1 MEKKNRLME
10 KTVSPFSV
18 DETMRRIEEIIKSQ
32 GGSVFAMFDHGRN
45 ASEVG
50 MKLPPNKVIVFGSPK
65 VGTLLMQQDPSISL
79 ELPLRISVWE
89 DADGKVSDWFPE
101 SGDDRLRIR
110 DGKQRRHREDA
121 RGRNEYRE

>member
-1 MEKKNRLME
+1 MDKA
-10 KTVSPFSV
+10 VSPFSV

-32 GGSVFAMFDHGRN
+32 GGSVFAVFDHGRN

-50 MKLPPNKVIVFGSPK
+50 MKLPPNKVIVFGLAESR
-65 VGTLLMQQDPSISL
+65 DFIDAARSIYL
-79 ELPLRISVWE
+79 FGAAATYLRLGRCGRQGL
-89 DADGKVSDWFPE
+89 DRFPE

>member
-32 GGSVFAMFDHGRN
+32 GGSVFACSIMGEN

-50 MKLPPNKVIVFGSPK
+50 MKLPPNKVIG
-65 VGTLLMQQDPSISL
+65 
-79 ELPLRISVWE
+79 LR
-89 DADGKVSDWFPE
+89 AHRK
-101 SGDDRLRIR
+101 SGL
-110 DGKQRRHREDA
+110 
-121 RGRNEYRE
+121 Y